1 MVLPGCCLPGRRGA
15 AMIAYIDFSDRLSA
29 WFGKAFA
36 WAIMVMILGIGY
48 EVFARYLFNA
58 PTSWAFDLSYI
69 MYGTLFMMG
78 GAYTL
83 SRDAHVRGDFIYRL
97 WKPRTQA
104 LVELILYVF
113 FFFPGVIALILAG
126 WKYAARSWRF
136 LEVSVNSPAGIPVFQ
151 FKTIIVAAGLLLFIQ
166 GIAQVFRCI
175 ICLRT
180 GEWLRARDDVEE
192 IEKILLET
200 KDLHSLGRGSEAI
213 DIVAPEVPPSAPRKR
228 RKKK

>member
-1 MVLPGCCLPGRRGA
+1 
-15 AMIAYIDFSDRLSA
+15 MIAYIDFSDRISA

-36 WAIMVMILGIGY
+36 WAIMVMIVGITY
-48 EVFARYLFNA
+48 EVFVRYLLRA

-83 SRDAHVRGDFIYRL
+83 SRDGHVRGDFIYRL

-104 LVELILYVF
+104 AVELVLYF
-113 FFFPGVIALILAG
+113 LFFFPGVTALILAG

-136 LEVSVNSPAGIPVFQ
+136 LEVSSNSPAGIPIFQ
-151 FKTIIVAAGLLLFIQ
+151 FKAIIVAAGVLLFIQ

-180 GEWLRARDDVEE
+180 GEWVRAAPDVEE
-192 IEKILLET
+192 TEKILLQA
-200 KDLHSLGRGSEAI
+200 KSLEALGHGSEAV
-213 DIVAPEVPPSAPRKR
+213 DVVPPADIKGDDKR
-228 RKKK
+228 GKKS

>member
-1 MVLPGCCLPGRRGA
+1 
-15 AMIAYIDFSDRLSA
+15 MIAYIDFADRLSA

-36 WAIMVMILGIGY
+36 WAIMIMIVGIGY
-48 EVFARYLFNA
+48 EVFVRYVLGA

-83 SRDAHVRGDFIYRL
+83 SRDGHVRGDFIYRL

-104 LVELILYVF
+104 LVELILYLV
-113 FFFPGVIALILAG
+113 FFFPGVTALILAG
-126 WKYAARSWRF
+126 WKYAARSWGY
-136 LEVSVNSPAGIPVFQ
+136 LEVSSNSPAGIPIFQ
-151 FKTIIVAAGLLLFIQ
+151 FKSIIVAAGLLLFIQ

-180 GEWLRARDDVEE
+180 GVWHRARDDVEE

-200 KDLHSLGRGSEAI
+200 KDIHALGRGAEAI
-213 DIVAPEVPPSAPRKR
+213 DIVVPDNAAPPSRKR
-228 RKKK
+228 RKKS